1 MKRICLVLS
10 MLMLSGCSKGIE
22 SVSIPNPIKEVS
34 SIQEANQI
42 TGFGF
47 NIPDTINNNGV
58 TSISVIDDNLT
69 DVRYGDTIT
78 IRKSSLPE
86 DISGDYNEYDS
97 YEIKTIENVDV
108 TIKSTNSTYEVT
120 WYEDDYS
127 YSFYAENM
135 DREILIEEVTN
146 IITLNK

>member
-1 MKRICLVLS
+1 MKRICLVLLI
-10 MLMLSGCSKGIE
+10 LMLGGCSKEVE
-22 SVSIPNPIKEVS
+22 SVSIPNPMKEIS
-34 SIQEANQI
+34 SIQQANQI
-42 TGFGF
+42 TGFDF
-47 NIPDTINNNGV
+47 DIPDTINNNEIS
-58 TSISVIDDNLT
+58 SIYVIDDNLT
-69 DVRYGDTIT
+69 EVDYGETIT

-97 YEIKTIENVDV
+97 SEIKTIENVDV